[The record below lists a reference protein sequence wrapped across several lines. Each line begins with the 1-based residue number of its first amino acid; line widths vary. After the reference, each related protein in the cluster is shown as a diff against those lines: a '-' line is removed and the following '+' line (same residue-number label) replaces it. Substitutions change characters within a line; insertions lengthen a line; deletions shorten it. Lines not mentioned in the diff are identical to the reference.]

1 MVKKKDKEII
11 ITDEMLEQIQPLRG
25 RVFKHFM
32 RMDGKD
38 EEESTDMMFGV
49 FVQES
54 LVAIGLDIDDPYE
67 DLTLKDFSAV
77 MAKVMEVNNMDELFQ
92 TIERLTRY
100 TPK

>member
-1 MVKKKDKEII
+1 MVKKKEDNII
-11 ITDEMLEQIQPLRG
+11 ITDKLLEEIQPLRG

-32 RMDGKD
+32 KMGGQD
-38 EEESTDMMFGV
+38 EDESTDIMFGV
-49 FVQES
+49 FVKES
-54 LVAIGLDIDDPYE
+54 LIPLGLEIDDPYE

-92 TIERLTRY
+92 TIERLTRF